1 MGQRAW
7 VERSPGGAQ
16 PHGAAG
22 GGEAAGGV
30 GLVEWVSHV
39 SGDIGQLATPS
50 ERHSDWMTS
59 WRWQQPCSHGW
70 LMTKPGI
77 RVSVVKAGS
86 GSQAAAA
93 SSSFEVVGPCGCRGA
108 GGWITRKG
116 RQLWQA
122 HQPAFRLDGQLT
134 VSAHWPTARWDDQLT
149 ASAHRPTARWDGWP
163 STWDGD
169 GRWDIRRHRP
179 GWVGSHHNKRVG
191 SHHNQWLDLQRI
203 TSVPGRR

>member
-1 MGQRAW
+1 M
-7 VERSPGGAQ
+7 ERSPGGAQ

-149 ASAHRPTARWDGWP
+149 ASAHRPTAR
-163 STWDGD
+163 
-169 GRWDIRRHRP
+169 RP
-179 GWVGSHHNKRVG
+179 TSSQPGYQR
-191 SHHNQWLDLQRI
+191 LQRRFGCPLRYG
-203 TSVPGRR
+203 SLPDSPHANASQAVYWGREEKCMNTLGVGDHSP